1 MADKGTGQT
10 TGQLEYSWYLQ
21 RMTDSNLGPGTPL
34 NTLKMTYYGQESI
47 GGDTLAEKERNW
59 LRKVIV
65 DGGNTPQGNALSDL
79 WKQACA
85 AKGAIVGFNVPEC
98 KRNFFTHVDID
109 IRTLGTGGWG
119 IDQFGLFQW
128 GLTNFSS

>member
-1 MADKGTGQT
+1 MAQKGTGQT

-21 RMTDSNLGPGTPL
+21 RVVDSAPGIPL

-47 GGDTLAEKERNW
+47 GGGTIAEKERDW

-65 DGGNTPQGNALSDL
+65 DGGDIPQGSKLSGL

-85 AKGAIVGFNVPEC
+85 AKGAVVGYNIPEC
-98 KRNFFTHVDID
+98 KRNFFREVDVDLISLN
-109 IRTLGTGGWG
+109 TGAWGT
-119 IDQFGLFQW
+119 DQFGLFQW

>member
-1 MADKGTGQT
+1 MAKKGTGIT

-34 NTLKMTYYGQESI
+34 NTLKMAYYGQESI
-47 GGDTLAEKERNW
+47 GGGTLAEKERDW

-65 DGGNTPQGNALSDL
+65 DGGNTPQGNRLSDL

-85 AKGAIVGFNVPEC
+85 AKGVVVGFNILEC
-98 KRNFFTHVDID
+98 KRNFFVHVDID
-109 IRTLGTGGWG
+109 IRILGTGGWG
-119 IDQFGLFQW
+119 VDGWGLVQFGL
-128 GLTNFSS
+128 TNYSS